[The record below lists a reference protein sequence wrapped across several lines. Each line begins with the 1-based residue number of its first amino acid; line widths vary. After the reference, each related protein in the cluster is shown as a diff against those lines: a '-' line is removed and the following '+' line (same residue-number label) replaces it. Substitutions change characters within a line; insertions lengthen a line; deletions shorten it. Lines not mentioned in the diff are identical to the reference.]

1 MPGFVRIVRFSLRF
15 AAIIFMKEE
24 ENGMYVMKDS
34 EYMFVFTGPDG
45 SGRKTVADAVAQ
57 TLGIRKVPG
66 YATRKPRPGEV
77 DGVDYHFISRTL
89 YDQLEEDGE
98 FLESIELRGNK
109 YGIRDKDVA
118 RAFEKS
124 GSVYLIL
131 NREGADILKEKYGD
145 HCIRL
150 FIYADRRTV
159 EERQRALGLPDDVIQ
174 EHLSRY
180 EYDMEYQ
187 SQCEH
192 AFENYDLAHTVFDI
206 TNTLEKYLNRGLVDK
221 D

>member
-1 MPGFVRIVRFSLRF
+1 M
-15 AAIIFMKEE
+15 FMKEE
-24 ENGMYVMKDS
+24 EIGMYVMKDS

-45 SGRKTVADAVAQ
+45 SGRKTVADAVGQ
-57 TLGIRKVPG
+57 TLHIPKVPG

-131 NREGADILKEKYGD
+131 NCEGADILK
-145 HCIRL
+145 
-150 FIYADRRTV
+150 
-159 EERQRALGLPDDVIQ
+159 
-174 EHLSRY
+174 
-180 EYDMEYQ
+180 
-187 SQCEH
+187 
-192 AFENYDLAHTVFDI
+192 
-206 TNTLEKYLNRGLVDK
+206 
-221 D
+221 